1 MVPQG
6 IKSDEPGER
15 KKRKRWN
22 GERSERKKKESVV
35 CVQQGKIF
43 TSTHRLLNN
52 SPQQ

>member
-22 GERSERKKKESVV
+22 GERSERKKRECSM
-35 CVQQGKIF
+35 CAARQDF
-43 TSTHRLLNN
+43 YEHP
-52 SPQQ
+52 SPLK